1 MLTMLSVEVA
11 YDFSCPVL
19 VAYEKSNS
27 TINEIIR
34 SVLSFL
40 FFFTQTSFLVFFV
53 SNVALK
59 ALQCYKNAFIHLT
72 ATVKKN
78 LP

>member
-19 VAYEKSNS
+19 VAYEKSSS
-27 TINEIIR
+27 TVNEIIR

-40 FFFTQTSFLVFFV
+40 FFFT
-53 SNVALK
+53 
-59 ALQCYKNAFIHLT
+59 
-72 ATVKKN
+72 
-78 LP
+78 